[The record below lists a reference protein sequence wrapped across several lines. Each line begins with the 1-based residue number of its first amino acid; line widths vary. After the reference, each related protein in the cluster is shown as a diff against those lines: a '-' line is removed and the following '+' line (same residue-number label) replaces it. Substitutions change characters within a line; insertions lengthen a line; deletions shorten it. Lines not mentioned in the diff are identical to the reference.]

1 MNLHSAIYF
10 FVVYDTFSILEKIRI
25 SKLTFTSF
33 PERNH
38 LQDKILFLT
47 IQTNLLEYILGGNN
61 ESLLEKS
68 HVFSVF
74 YERGSQDG

>member
-10 FVVYDTFSILEKIRI
+10 LAVYDTFSILEKIRI
-25 SKLTFTSF
+25 SKLTCTSF

-38 LQDKILFLT
+38 LQDKNLFLT

-68 HVFSVF
+68 RFQCVLWKGVT
-74 YERGSQDG
+74 G